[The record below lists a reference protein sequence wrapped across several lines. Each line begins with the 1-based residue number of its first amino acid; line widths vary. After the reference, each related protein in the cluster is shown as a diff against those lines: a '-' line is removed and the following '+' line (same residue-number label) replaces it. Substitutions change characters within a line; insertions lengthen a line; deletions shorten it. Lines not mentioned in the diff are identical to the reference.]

1 MPARGR
7 AHSDWL
13 TSWSGH
19 WRGQGVGPRAL
30 ARMPRVRQGFLPPVG
45 MAWDPGWRWVLA
57 LGAGAGLP
65 CCRPALSQNWA
76 AESHCRMGAVTHQ
89 NRHCNQYQACTCMR
103 ASLYLFPGCRGPAPR
118 LPGSQPMPVPCCL
131 GPAPRLHGSQRV
143 PIPWSMRLPHRASE
157 DPAQLRVLIVVPV
170 PAQLDCPSPCQ
181 VAPVSQ
187 SPQERAAGPRVVC

>member
-19 WRGQGVGPRAL
+19 WRGQGVGPRVL

-89 NRHCNQYQACTCMR
+89 NRHCTSTR
-103 ASLYLFPGCRGPAPR
+103 PAPACEPACICF
-118 LPGSQPMPVPCCL
+118 LVVGVQPRGCPAASPCPFPVVWVQLRDCVPVP
-131 GPAPRLHGSQRV
+131 
-143 PIPWSMRLPHRASE
+143 WSLRLPHRASE

-187 SPQERAAGPRVVC
+187 SPQERAAGPHVVC

>member
-1 MPARGR
+1 M
-7 AHSDWL
+7 
-13 TSWSGH
+13 
-19 WRGQGVGPRAL
+19 GPRAL

-170 PAQLDCPSPCQ
+170 PAQLDCPHHARWHLFPRALRSVPLVHVWSVDLAPSPRPGREGT
-181 VAPVSQ
+181 V
-187 SPQERAAGPRVVC
+187 EAAQP